1 MNENDV
7 RTGFASAVKFCR
19 RKLGLSQEALAE
31 RANLHRT
38 YISDVERGTRNLS
51 LHSISKLAAALEVS
65 IPTLF
70 SIPLVESGKSG
81 MESPNLGPGEFVD
94 ILLVEDDPNDVEL
107 TLDGF
112 KQSRFA
118 NFVHVVH
125 DGAEALDYLFAR
137 GKYIYR
143 RKKDRPHV
151 ILLDLN
157 LPKVSGLEV
166 LRHIKADR
174 RTRSIPVVVLTGS
187 QKERDA
193 EECRRLGVD
202 AYILKPVD
210 FQRLSEVTPL
220 LNLDWALFKS
230 ELAQKE

>member
-1 MNENDV
+1 MNEDEV

-19 RKLGLSQEALAE
+19 QKLGLSQEALAE

-70 SIPLVESGKSG
+70 SLHESKDVKPGQEG
-81 MESPNLGPGEFVD
+81 FGPGNLEFVD
-94 ILLVEDDPNDVEL
+94 ILLVEDNANDVDL
-107 TLDGF
+107 TMQAF

-118 NFVHVVH
+118 NFVHVVR
-125 DGAEALDYLFAR
+125 DGAEALDYLFSQ
-137 GKYIYR
+137 GNYIYR
-143 RKKDRPHV
+143 RKKDRPRV

-166 LRHIKADR
+166 LRRIKADR
-174 RTRSIPVVVLTGS
+174 RTRSIPVVVLTIS
-187 QKERDA
+187 QKDRDI
-193 EECRRLGVD
+193 EECRALGAE
-202 AYILKPVD
+202 AYVVKPVN
-210 FQRLSEVTPL
+210 FQRLSEITPR
-220 LNLDWALFKS
+220 LNLAWAWFKTDS
-230 ELAQKE
+230 RPEA